1 MGMRNMEHKVRIH
14 AMIHPQGRALGS
26 PASASLASHK
36 RRVQIMRRNLTRD
49 PWHPL
54 PWHTF
59 RVVPGQTRRDLTR
72 IADHSRLLAHCCD
85 LMRIADHSRLLAQCV
100 PATMRPCAHASLL
113 GSSLA
118 HPQRIPRSLLAASSL
133 IQGTSSHPCI
143 AQASSF
149 LHPGLHVR
157 LQQPDHVP
165 MPALLR
171 NVERVVLL
179 PVLLAVDGMHVCTT
193 LKQQPH
199 NLEVAILC
207 REDQGAHAG
216 RLALVDVCRAIQ

>member
-1 MGMRNMEHKVRIH
+1 MEHKVRIH
-14 AMIHPQGRALGS
+14 ATIHALKPGFGLS
-26 PASASLASHK
+26 CERFSMNASHK

-149 LHPGLHVR
+149 LHPGLYMYVSSSPTTSR
-157 LQQPDHVP
+157 CPPSCAMLS
-165 MPALLR
+165 ALSCFPSC
-171 NVERVVLL
+171 LL
-179 PVLLAVDGMHVCTT
+179 LTACTSAPRSSSSRT
-193 LKQQPH
+193 TS
-199 NLEVAILC
+199 
-207 REDQGAHAG
+207 R
-216 RLALVDVCRAIQ
+216 